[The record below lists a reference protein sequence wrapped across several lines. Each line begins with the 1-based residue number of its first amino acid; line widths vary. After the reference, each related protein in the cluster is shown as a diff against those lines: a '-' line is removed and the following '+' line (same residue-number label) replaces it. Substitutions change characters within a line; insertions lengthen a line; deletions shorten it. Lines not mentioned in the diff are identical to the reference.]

1 MKEDEIM
8 SMTINKN
15 ITDKIAKKTIEDKM
29 MKKFLLEILQ
39 IEAEHKQFKKNYLPK
54 IEKYA
59 REYKGT
65 L

>member
-8 SMTINKN
+8 SVTINKN
-15 ITDKIAKKTIEDKM
+15 ITDKMAKKTTEDKM

-59 REYKGT
+59 REYKGK

>member
-1 MKEDEIM
+1 
-8 SMTINKN
+8 
-15 ITDKIAKKTIEDKM
+15 M
-29 MKKFLLEILQ
+29 MEKFLLEILQ

-59 REYKGT
+59 REYKGK

>member
-8 SMTINKN
+8 SVTINKN
-15 ITDKIAKKTIEDKM
+15 ITDKIAKKTAEDKM
-29 MKKFLLEILQ
+29 MEKFLLEILQ

-59 REYKGT
+59 REYKGK

>member
-1 MKEDEIM
+1 MKIM
-8 SMTINKN
+8 SVTINKN
-15 ITDKIAKKTIEDKM
+15 ITDKIAEKTKEDKM
-29 MKKFLLEILQ
+29 MEKFLLEILQ

-59 REYKGT
+59 REYKGE

>member
-1 MKEDEIM
+1 MKIM
-8 SMTINKN
+8 SVTINKN
-15 ITDKIAKKTIEDKM
+15 ITDKIAKKTAEDKM
-29 MKKFLLEILQ
+29 MEKFLLEILQ

-59 REYKGT
+59 REYKGK